1 MHSTSCA
8 RCGAKLELGIAHAC
22 AGNDYQIPVALELL
36 AELKRIRIALEGKD
50 TPKEA
55 DVPEIAKPEHA
66 PSKASKR
73 EKR

>member
-1 MHSTSCA
+1 MNNTSCA
-8 RCGAKLELGIAHAC
+8 RCGALIAAGVAHAC
-22 AGNDYQIPVALELL
+22 AGNDYQLPIALEIL

-50 TPKEA
+50 SAKDEPVE
-55 DVPEIAKPEHA
+55 VAKPEHT